1 MDITIYLEDGQREE
15 FDKLCEEFGIN
26 ASQAANIF
34 VNRAIA
40 AKTLPF
46 GYDDEDV
53 RWKRGRFE
61 YDKKTVVP
69 RKKRILTEEDKASL
83 ERFGAAMK
91 SMQEKSVLNGNSKMT
106 MDEINAIIADCR
118 REMREKEAL
127 MAMIKP
133 KIEALQAQST
143 LQEISSPILE
153 EVGA

>member
-46 GYDDEDV
+46 GYEDEDV

-61 YDKKTVVP
+61 YDKKTAVP
-69 RKKRILTEEDKASL
+69 RKKRILTEEDKVIIA
-83 ERFGAAMK
+83 EAKAAVK
-91 SMQEKSVLNGNSKMT
+91 SMQEQSVLNGNSEMT
-106 MDEINAIIADCR
+106 LDEINDIIADCR

-127 MAMIKP
+127 AKTKSHLHEQPI
-133 KIEALQAQST
+133 LQGIPSA
-143 LQEISSPILE
+143 ILE

>member
-46 GYDDEDV
+46 GYEDEDV

-61 YDKKTVVP
+61 YDKKTAVP
-69 RKKRILTEEDKASL
+69 HKKRILTEEDEEIMAGL
-83 ERFGAAMK
+83 ESAMK
-91 SMQEKSVLNGNSKMT
+91 SAHARAVLDGTSEMT
-106 MDEINAIIADCR
+106 MEEINAEIAAMR
-118 REMREKEAL
+118 RERREKEAL
-127 MAMIKP
+127 AKMP
-133 KIEALQAQST
+133 KIQALQEQSA
-143 LQEISSPILE
+143 LQKIPDAILE